1 MGRKQLRTGKYIYF
15 FVACLM
21 WAGLSGCAIE
31 QGLRKE
37 ALHRE
42 QASEQLA
49 AAKKMLE
56 KGNYERA
63 MEFGNAVLEIYPEMP
78 LADEALFNL
87 GLAAAHFRNPK
98 KDYRKSRLFFERLLR
113 EYPASHLAEQARI
126 WIGVLV
132 VIERSKE
139 VDVKIQEMK
148 KELLR

>member
-1 MGRKQLRTGKYIYF
+1 MGRKKLRTGKHVCLFI
-15 FVACLM
+15 ACLI
-21 WAGLSGCAIE
+21 WTGLSACALE

-63 MEFGNAVLEIYPEMP
+63 MELSTRVLEIYPEMP
-78 LADEALFNL
+78 LADEALFNM
-87 GLAAAHFRNPK
+87 GLATAHFRNPK
-98 KDYRKSRLFFERLLR
+98 KDYRKSRLFFERMLR
-113 EYPASHLAEQARI
+113 EYPASTLAEQARI